1 MTTIL
6 RAEEATMTTTTATR
20 TWEGTTIPAAG
31 SYAIDPAHSTVEF
44 VARHL
49 MVSKVRGGFARFE
62 GAITVADR
70 PEASSLEV
78 TIDPASITTGADDRD
93 AHLRS
98 GDFLDVERFPQ
109 MTYRSSAVER
119 TAGGWRVLGDL
130 TIRDVTRPVPM
141 DVEFLGAIT
150 DPWGNPKSAFS
161 ARAEIDREAFGL
173 TWNVALESGGVLVG
187 KKVAIEIE
195 VQMAPSA

>member
-1 MTTIL
+1 MTT
-6 RAEEATMTTTTATR
+6 TTTTATR

-31 SYAIDPAHSTVEF
+31 TYTIDPAHSTVEF

-49 MVSKVRGGFARFE
+49 MVSKVRGGFARFD
-62 GAITVADR
+62 GAITIAEQ
-70 PEASSLEV
+70 PAESALEV
-78 TIDPASITTGADDRD
+78 TIDPASITTGAEDRD

-98 GDFLDVERFPQ
+98 GDFLDAERFPA
-109 MTYRSSAVER
+109 MTYRSTAVER
-119 TAGGWRVLGDL
+119 TSGGWRVLGDL
-130 TIRDVTRPVPM
+130 TIRGVTLPVPM
-141 DVEFLGAIT
+141 DVEFLGAVA
-150 DPWGNPKSAFS
+150 DPWGNTKSAFS

-195 VQMAPSA
+195 VQLAPAA

>member
-1 MTTIL
+1 MTT
-6 RAEEATMTTTTATR
+6 TTTTATR

-31 SYAIDPAHSTVEF
+31 TYTIDPAHSTVEF

-49 MVSKVRGGFARFE
+49 MVSKVRGGFARFD
-62 GAITVADR
+62 GAITIAEQ
-70 PEASSLEV
+70 PAESGLEV
-78 TIDPASITTGADDRD
+78 TIDPASITTGAEDRD

-98 GDFLDVERFPQ
+98 GDFLDADRFPA
-109 MTYRSSAVER
+109 MTYRSTAVER
-119 TAGGWRVLGDL
+119 TAAGWRVLGDL
-130 TIRDVTRPVPM
+130 TIRDVTLPVPM
-141 DVEFLGAIT
+141 DVEFLGAIA
-150 DPWGNPKSAFS
+150 DPWGNTKSAFS

-195 VQMAPSA
+195 VQLAPAA